1 MLTPSAGLSWGNH
14 AAHSFKRRTDQFDP
28 WSPSHL
34 PEHVARQSNSE
45 QFRIGPEMCSKVCSA
60 MSPDVH

>member
-28 WSPSHL
+28 RSPSTLPDSQILNSFVLVPRCAARCAVGCHL
-34 PEHVARQSNSE
+34 
-45 QFRIGPEMCSKVCSA
+45 
-60 MSPDVH
+60 